1 MSSGET
7 PPAAA
12 PATDA
17 ADAAA
22 GAEQQAAAGGGG
34 GWGGWGLSIFSEIS
48 RNAVE
53 VAKSAIADIQQPPE
67 QVVGTEEEE
76 GEKEKEKEKAAG
88 EGEEDDERR
97 KAALDKLEK
106 ASEDSIL
113 GQASGLKVFDSSVES
128 ITTGTWQ
135 ALGSA
140 WKSGSL
146 LVQKLETSA
155 SSLAETIQQGEL
167 PAKASAIAPTIL
179 ETGKSFTAKGMEV
192 LERVGKETMELIIEE
207 TGMDVDKGTGEGDQQ
222 AEEEQFEEVSFDR
235 CFYIYGGPDQLEE
248 LEALSSHY
256 ALLFNR
262 KKGKLIAEQKTYYDG
277 KLKEIQQ
284 IFSLGT
290 KIDEDGPDSNK
301 GKKIEAADTD
311 SDAEMKK
318 LCDSSVS
325 KAAKMAAGFTTAL
338 GGLSPNEIVKR
349 TTDRLET
356 IHSEGVHRLSEMCC
370 LAVSQLV
377 LLGKSVISAASKPKN
392 EDDENDVKI
401 EWPEDPILK
410 AKIIRWKAQ
419 SIAVDIEKVSASF
432 ATGISD
438 VAEAYMAAIQNALAD
453 KKDDLSSQN
462 SVREK
467 AKYISSHL
475 NSDQTSAVSKLQD
488 ALQYLAY
495 VVVCSSMPSV

>member
-1 MSSGET
+1 M
-7 PPAAA
+7 
-12 PATDA
+12 
-17 ADAAA
+17 
-22 GAEQQAAAGGGG
+22 
-34 GWGGWGLSIFSEIS
+34 
-48 RNAVE
+48 E

-67 QVVGTEEEE
+67 QDVGTGD
-76 GEKEKEKEKAAG
+76 GEEKEKEKAAEG
-88 EGEEDDERR
+88 GGEEDEQR
-97 KAALDKLEK
+97 KAALDKLEN
-106 ASEDSIL
+106 ASEDSLL
-113 GQASGLKVFDSSVES
+113 GQGLKVFDSSVET

-167 PAKASAIAPTIL
+167 PAKASVIAPTIL

-192 LERVGKETMELIIEE
+192 LERVGKETMEFIIEE
-207 TGMDVDKGTGEGDQQ
+207 TGMDVDKGTGEGDPQT
-222 AEEEQFEEVSFDR
+222 EEEQFEEVSFDR

-262 KKGKLIAEQKTYYDG
+262 KKGKLVAGQKTYYDG

-284 IFSLGT
+284 IFSLST

-301 GKKIEAADTD
+301 GKKIEAADSD

-349 TTDRLET
+349 TTNRLET

-370 LAVSQLV
+370 LAVSQLL
-377 LLGKSVISAASKPKN
+377 LLGKSVISASSKPKN

-401 EWPEDPILK
+401 EWPEDPISK

-419 SIAVDIEKVSASF
+419 SISVDIEKVSASF

-453 KKDDLSSQN
+453 KKDDLSNQN
-462 SVREK
+462 SVQEK
-467 AKYISSHL
+467 AKYISNHL
-475 NSDQTSAVSKLQD
+475 NTDQTSAVSKLQD

-495 VVVCSSMPSV
+495 VVVCSSMPNV

>member
-1 MSSGET
+1 MSDESP
-7 PPAAA
+7 PPAPAPPAQAA
-12 PATDA
+12 EKSQP
-17 ADAAA
+17 
-22 GAEQQAAAGGGG
+22 AEQEAG

-53 VAKSAIADIQQPPE
+53 VTKSAIADIQQPLE
-67 QVVGTEEEE
+67 QDTGPDS
-76 GEKEKEKEKAAG
+76 GEKVEKKEPEG
-88 EGEEDDERR
+88 EGEEEERR
-97 KAALDKLEK
+97 KAALDKLEN

-113 GQASGLKVFDSSVES
+113 GQGLKAFDSSVET

-135 ALGSA
+135 ALGTA

-146 LVQKLETSA
+146 FVQKLENSA

-179 ETGKSFTAKGMEV
+179 ETGKSFTARGLEV
-192 LERVGKETMELIIEE
+192 LERVGKETMEFIVEE
-207 TGMDVDKGTGEGDQQ
+207 TGMEVDKGSTGEGDQQ
-222 AEEEQFEEVSFDR
+222 TEEEQFEEVSFDR

-262 KKGKLIAEQKTYYDG
+262 KKGKLNAEQKTYYDG

-284 IFSLGT
+284 MFGLSANAE
-290 KIDEDGPDSNK
+290 EDGPDSDK
-301 GKKIEAADTD
+301 GKKIESADTD
-311 SDAEMKK
+311 VDAEMKK
-318 LCDSSVS
+318 LCETSVS

-338 GGLSPNEIVKR
+338 GGLSPNEIIKR
-349 TTDRLET
+349 TTNRLET

-370 LAVSQLV
+370 LAVSQFLA
-377 LLGKSVISAASKPKN
+377 LGKSVISATNKSKN
-392 EDDENDVKI
+392 EEDDENNIKI
-401 EWPEDPILK
+401 DWPEDPISK
-410 AKIIRWKAQ
+410 AKIIRWKVQ
-419 SIAVDIEKVSASF
+419 SISVDMEKVSTSF

-438 VAEAYMAAIQNALAD
+438 VAEAYAAAIQNALAD
-453 KKDDLSSQN
+453 KQDDLPNQK
-462 SVREK
+462 SVQEK
-467 AKYISSHL
+467 AKSISKHL

-495 VVVCSSMPSV
+495 VVVCASMPSA

>member
-1 MSSGET
+1 M
-7 PPAAA
+7 
-12 PATDA
+12 
-17 ADAAA
+17 
-22 GAEQQAAAGGGG
+22 
-34 GWGGWGLSIFSEIS
+34 
-48 RNAVE
+48 
-53 VAKSAIADIQQPPE
+53 QQPPE
-67 QVVGTEEEE
+67 QDVGTGGGGEEEE
-76 GEKEKEKEKAAG
+76 EDEGG
-88 EGEEDDERR
+88 EGDERR
-97 KAALDKLEK
+97 KAALEKLEK
-106 ASEDSIL
+106 ASEDSLL
-113 GQASGLKVFDSSVES
+113 GQGLKVFDSSVES

-207 TGMDVDKGTGEGDQQ
+207 TGMDVDKGTGEGDPQ

-262 KKGKLIAEQKTYYDG
+262 KKGKLVAEQKTYYDG

-284 IFSLGT
+284 IFSLGS
-290 KIDEDGPDSNK
+290 KIDEDGPDSSK
-301 GKKIEAADTD
+301 GKKIESADTD

-338 GGLSPNEIVKR
+338 GGLSPNEIIKR

-370 LAVSQLV
+370 LAVSQLL
-377 LLGKSVISAASKPKN
+377 LLGKSVISASSKPKN
-392 EDDENDVKI
+392 EDGEDDMKI
-401 EWPEDPILK
+401 EWPEDPISK

-419 SIAVDIEKVSASF
+419 SISVDIEKVSASF

-453 KKDDLSSQN
+453 KKDGLSNQN
-462 SVREK
+462 SVQEK
-467 AKYISSHL
+467 AKHISSHL

>member
-1 MSSGET
+1 MSDESP
-7 PPAAA
+7 PPAQA
-12 PATDA
+12 PEKSQP
-17 ADAAA
+17 
-22 GAEQQAAAGGGG
+22 AEQASG

-67 QVVGTEEEE
+67 QDAGPGG
-76 GEKEKEKEKAAG
+76 GEKEKEQ
-88 EGEEDDERR
+88 EGEEEERR

-113 GQASGLKVFDSSVES
+113 GQGMKVFDSSVES

-146 LVQKLETSA
+146 FVQKLENSA

-167 PAKASAIAPTIL
+167 PVKASTIAPTIL

-192 LERVGKETMELIIEE
+192 LERVGKETMEFIVEE
-207 TGMDVDKGTGEGDQQ
+207 TGMEVDKGSAGEGDQQ
-222 AEEEQFEEVSFDR
+222 TEEEQFEEVSFDR

-262 KKGKLIAEQKTYYDG
+262 KKGKLNAEQKTYYDG
-277 KLKEIQQ
+277 QLKEIQHVV
-284 IFSLGT
+284 SLSVNAE
-290 KIDEDGPDSNK
+290 EDGPDSDK
-301 GKKIEAADTD
+301 GKKIESADTD
-311 SDAEMKK
+311 ADAEMKK
-318 LCDSSVS
+318 LCESSVS
-325 KAAKMAAGFTTAL
+325 KAAKMAAGFTNAL
-338 GGLSPNEIVKR
+338 GGLSPNEIIKR
-349 TTDRLET
+349 TTNRLET

-370 LAVSQLV
+370 LAVSQLLV
-377 LLGKSVISAASKPKN
+377 LGKSVISAANKSNN
-392 EDDENDVKI
+392 EDDENDTKI
-401 EWPEDPILK
+401 DWPEDPISK

-419 SIAVDIEKVSASF
+419 SISVDMEKVSTSF

-438 VAEAYMAAIQNALAD
+438 VAEAYAAAIQNALAD
-453 KKDDLSSQN
+453 KQDDLPN
-462 SVREK
+462 HKSVQEK
-467 AKYISSHL
+467 AKSISSHL
-475 NSDQTSAVSKLQD
+475 NSDQISAVSKLQD
-488 ALQYLAY
+488 ALQSLAY
-495 VVVCSSMPSV
+495 VVVCTSMPSV

>member
-1 MSSGET
+1 MSGEQ

-12 PATDA
+12 
-17 ADAAA
+17 
-22 GAEQQAAAGGGG
+22 EQQAGSGGGG

-67 QVVGTEEEE
+67 QDVGTGD
-76 GEKEKEKEKAAG
+76 GEEKEKEKAAEG
-88 EGEEDDERR
+88 GGEEDERR
-97 KAALDKLEK
+97 KAALDKLEN
-106 ASEDSIL
+106 ASEDSLL
-113 GQASGLKVFDSSVES
+113 GQGLKVFDSSVET

-167 PAKASAIAPTIL
+167 PAKASVIAPTIL

-192 LERVGKETMELIIEE
+192 LERVGKETMEFIIEE
-207 TGMDVDKGTGEGDQQ
+207 TGMDVDKGTGEGDPQT
-222 AEEEQFEEVSFDR
+222 EEEQFEEVSFDR

-262 KKGKLIAEQKTYYDG
+262 KKGKLVAEQKTYYDG

-284 IFSLGT
+284 IFSLST

-301 GKKIEAADTD
+301 GKKIEAADSD

-349 TTDRLET
+349 TTNRLET

-370 LAVSQLV
+370 LAVSQLL
-377 LLGKSVISAASKPKN
+377 LLGKSVISASSKPKN

-401 EWPEDPILK
+401 EWPEDPISK

-419 SIAVDIEKVSASF
+419 SISVDIEKVSASF

-453 KKDDLSSQN
+453 KKDDLSNQN
-462 SVREK
+462 SVQEK
-467 AKYISSHL
+467 AKYISNHL
-475 NSDQTSAVSKLQD
+475 NTDQTSAVSKLQD

>member
-1 MSSGET
+1 MSEES
-7 PPAAA
+7 PPAQAA
-12 PATDA
+12 EKSQP
-17 ADAAA
+17 
-22 GAEQQAAAGGGG
+22 AEQEAG

-53 VAKSAIADIQQPPE
+53 VAKSAIADIQQPLE
-67 QVVGTEEEE
+67 QDTGPDS
-76 GEKEKEKEKAAG
+76 GEKEKDKEQ
-88 EGEEDDERR
+88 EGEEEEERR
-97 KAALDKLEK
+97 KAALDKLEN

-113 GQASGLKVFDSSVES
+113 GQGLKAFDSSVET

-135 ALGSA
+135 ALGTA

-146 LVQKLETSA
+146 FVQKLENSA

-179 ETGKSFTAKGMEV
+179 ETGKSFTARGMEV
-192 LERVGKETMELIIEE
+192 LERVGKETMEFIVEE
-207 TGMDVDKGTGEGDQQ
+207 TGMEVDKGSTGEGDQQ
-222 AEEEQFEEVSFDR
+222 TEEEQFEEVSFDR

-262 KKGKLIAEQKTYYDG
+262 KKGKLNAEQKTYYDG

-284 IFSLGT
+284 IFSLST
-290 KIDEDGPDSNK
+290 NAEEDGPDSDK
-301 GKKIEAADTD
+301 GKKIESADTD
-311 SDAEMKK
+311 ADAEMKK
-318 LCDSSVS
+318 LCETSVS

-338 GGLSPNEIVKR
+338 GGLSPNEIIKR
-349 TTDRLET
+349 TTNRLET

-370 LAVSQLV
+370 LAVSQFLV
-377 LLGKSVISAASKPKN
+377 LGKSVISATNKSKN
-392 EDDENDVKI
+392 EEDDENDVKI
-401 EWPEDPILK
+401 DWPEDPISK

-419 SIAVDIEKVSASF
+419 SISVDMEKVSTSF
-432 ATGISD
+432 GTGILD
-438 VAEAYMAAIQNALAD
+438 VAEAYAAAIQNALAD
-453 KKDDLSSQN
+453 KQDDLPNQK
-462 SVREK
+462 SVQEK
-467 AKYISSHL
+467 AKSISNHL

-495 VVVCSSMPSV
+495 VVVCASMPSA